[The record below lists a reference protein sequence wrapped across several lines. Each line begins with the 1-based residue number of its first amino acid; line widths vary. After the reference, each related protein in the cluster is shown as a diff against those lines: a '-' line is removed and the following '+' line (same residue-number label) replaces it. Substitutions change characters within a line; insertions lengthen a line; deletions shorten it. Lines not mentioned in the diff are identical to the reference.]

1 MPRVKWNAYDE
12 LEGLHREIEKA
23 FEGFGLGRW
32 EWPFSQISF
41 LPARSAR
48 AYPLLNISEDKD
60 HVYVEGLAPGVN
72 PESLSVTIANG
83 QLTITGEK
91 KGLPEEIRPEAYHRN
106 ERGAGRFIR
115 TIALPSMVNEEKISA
130 DYRNG
135 VIMLTI
141 PKMEAAKPKQIQI
154 SIA

>member
-1 MPRVKWNAYDE
+1 MPTVKWNAYEE
-12 LEGLHREIEKA
+12 LEGLHREIERA
-23 FEGFGLGRW
+23 FEGLGLGRW

-41 LPARSAR
+41 LPGRAAR
-48 AYPLLNISEDKD
+48 AYPLLNMSEDKD
-60 HVYVEGLAPGVN
+60 HVYVEALAPGVN

-91 KGLPEEIRPEAYHRN
+91 KGLPDIKPEAYHRN
-106 ERGAGRFIR
+106 ERGTGRFIR
-115 TIALPSMVNEEKISA
+115 TIALPSTVDEEKIIA

-141 PKMEAAKPKQIQI
+141 PKLEAAKPKQIQI
-154 SIA
+154 SVS